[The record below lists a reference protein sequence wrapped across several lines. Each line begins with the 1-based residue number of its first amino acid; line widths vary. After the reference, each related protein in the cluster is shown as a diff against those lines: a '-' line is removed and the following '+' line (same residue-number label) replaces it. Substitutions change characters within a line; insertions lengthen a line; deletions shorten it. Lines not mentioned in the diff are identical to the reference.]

1 MNEHVV
7 NYVKEYIESKTS
19 PQFAIFLK
27 GEWGCG
33 KTYFI
38 KKIINNCTN
47 ETELKKKE
55 IMYISLFG
63 VSQMAEIDD
72 LIFCQSHPILSS
84 KPFKFTVN
92 ILRALLRYHANFE
105 IEDIT
110 ENKEKFNI
118 NDLKSL
124 KLIIVDDIERTTL
137 SPSQVFGYFSE
148 YLYQTGVKIIFIGNE
163 EHIGSND
170 KSAKAE
176 YIKIKEKTIGIEFL
190 IQPERENAI
199 LDFINELSLKDES
212 FDYIKYNCIEAMEVL
227 KCHNLRTMR
236 QCLYNLK
243 MLFKSLPEDALSKY
257 GKEITKIFINLFI
270 QKNLGFIKEK
280 KDVHYAIVGYEK
292 YSINYSEYSKNREKE
307 EKKPFF
313 DAMNGYI
320 PINNC
325 WAEIIFDGNYSKDL
339 LSKEYKRENTV
350 NSPEQ
355 PKNLFVL
362 LSNWQ
367 NMCRD
372 EFIDILNKTDKDFKE
387 GMYLHPGEILHYSNV
402 MLIFSLWKLISK
414 KSDDV
419 ITLVKSKI
427 KKYKNKIFVVDD
439 WSILNMS
446 YAGWSYDMNTPGL
459 IEIRDLLK
467 TISEENR
474 WNIAKESIE
483 NDIKILSA
491 NVTAFCLNLTPLNG
505 TNKYYKIPFLYLVDI
520 QNFSSIFLKLDVDDQ
535 SCIIT
540 ALEER
545 YGKKSTNSETI
556 KQENILDKI
565 NLIILTDLYDS
576 SLVDFLYDPKE
587 FFKRDISKRLH
598 DLVDFLINNRRSVT

>member
-7 NYVKEYIESKTS
+7 NYVKEYIESKSS

-38 KKIINNCTN
+38 NKIINNYTN
-47 ETELKKKE
+47 ETEPKKKE

-63 VSQMAEIDD
+63 VSQTAEIDD
-72 LIFCQSHPILSS
+72 LIFRQSHPILSS
-84 KPFKFTVN
+84 KPFKFSVN
-92 ILRALLRYHANFE
+92 ILRALLKSHANFE

-110 ENKEKFNI
+110 GKEEKFNI
-118 NDLKSL
+118 NDLQSW
-124 KLIIVDDIERTTL
+124 KLIIVDDIERTAL

-170 KSAKAE
+170 EFVKAE
-176 YIKIKEKTIGIEFL
+176 YNKIKEKTIGIEFL

-199 LDFINELSLKDES
+199 DDFVNELSLIDEN
-212 FDYIKYNCIEAMEVL
+212 FHYIKTNCMEAMEVL
-227 KCHNLRTMR
+227 KCHNLRTVR

-243 MLFKSLPEDALSKY
+243 ILFNSLEEDALSKH
-257 GKEITKIFINLFI
+257 GKEIAKIFINLFI

-280 KDVHYAIVGYEK
+280 NEVHEAIVGYEK
-292 YSINYSEYSKNREKE
+292 YSINYSEYLEKKEKE
-307 EKKPFF
+307 EIKFFF
-313 DAMNGYI
+313 DAMNRYI

-339 LSKEYKRENTV
+339 LSKEYLRENAV
-350 NSPEQ
+350 NTPEQ

-362 LSNWQ
+362 ISNWR
-367 NMCRD
+367 NMNKD

-387 GMYLHPGEILHYSNV
+387 GMYLHPGEILHYSNI
-402 MLIFSLWKLISK
+402 MLVFSMWELISK
-414 KSDDV
+414 RSSDV
-419 ITLVKSKI
+419 IVLVKSTITKYKI
-427 KKYKNKIFVVDD
+427 KIIVVDD
-439 WSILNMS
+439 WGMLDMS
-446 YAGWSYDMNTPGL
+446 YAGWGYDMSTPGL
-459 IEIRDLLK
+459 REIRDLLK

-474 WNIAKESIE
+474 CTYAKESIE
-483 NDIKILSA
+483 NDLKNISVNI
-491 NVTAFCLNLTPLNG
+491 TAFCQNLTPFNG
-505 TNKYYKIPFLYLVDI
+505 TNKYYKIPFLSLVDI
-520 QNFSSIFLKLDVDDQ
+520 QNFSNIFLKLDVNDQ

-545 YGKKSTNSETI
+545 YGKKYTNGETI
-556 KQENILDKI
+556 KQENILDKD
-565 NLIILTDLYDS
+565 NLIILTELYDS
-576 SLVDFLYDPKE
+576 SLADFLNNPKE
-587 FFKRDISKRLH
+587 LFKRDISKRLH
-598 DLVDFLINNRRSVT
+598 ELVDYFKK